1 MFITRK
7 SVSRRTLLRGAGTAL
22 ALPFL
27 DCMVPALSAKA
38 AKPAPRLGFLYIAN
52 GVIQEQWNPSAAGT
66 RFDLPP
72 ILKPLEPFKA
82 HMNVLSGLAHLQA
95 DTFGDGTG
103 DHPRAS
109 AVWLTGVHAYD
120 RTKPGVEV
128 RLATTADQI
137 AAQHIGKGT
146 QIPSIEMSVD
156 APTQGACDSGDCFY
170 VNTVSWRTPT
180 TPNPAEMQPRVIFER
195 LFGDGGGAA
204 QRAAVARSTGSILDS
219 VTQEVGRL
227 ASTLGTG
234 DRSKLTEYMDSVRE
248 LEQRIQNT
256 ESAGAEAIELPE
268 RPIDIP
274 ESFEEHVKL
283 MFDLQ
288 ALAFQADITRVF
300 SMVMCRELS
309 PRTYPNI
316 GVPDGHHA
324 VSHHRN
330 DPELI
335 AKKAKIDTYNVQL
348 FTHFLKKLRDT
359 PDGDGSLLDH
369 SLILYGG
376 GMGNGNLHR
385 HFDLPCLLLGKLGGQ
400 FKTGYHMNYPENTPM
415 SNLLVTLLDK
425 VGVPLEKFG
434 DSTGR
439 LQPDPLTVG

>member
-1 MFITRK
+1 MFVTRK
-7 SVSRRTLLRGAGTAL
+7 SLPRRTFLRGLGTTL

-27 DCMVPALSAKA
+27 DAMAPALTAKTT
-38 AKPAPRLGFLYIAN
+38 APPRMGFIYIAN
-52 GVIQEQWNPSAAGT
+52 GVIQEQWNPATTGT
-66 RFDLPP
+66 KFDLPP
-72 ILKPLEPFKA
+72 ILKPLESFKS
-82 HMNVLSGLAHLQA
+82 HLNILSGLAHLQA

-109 AVWLTGVHAYD
+109 AVWLSGVHAYD

-137 AAQHIGKGT
+137 AARHIGKGT

-156 APTQGACDSGDCFY
+156 GPTQAACDSGDCFY
-170 VNTVSWRTPT
+170 VNTVSWRSET

-195 LFGDGGGAA
+195 LFGDGGDAA
-204 QRAAVARSTGSILDS
+204 QRRAQAKNTGSILDS
-219 VTQEVGRL
+219 VTKEVGRL
-227 ASTLGTG
+227 ANTLGPG
-234 DRSKLTEYMDSVRE
+234 DRSKLTEYMESVRE
-248 LEQRIQNT
+248 MEQRIHAT
-256 ESAGAEAIELPE
+256 ESTSAQAIELPE

-274 ESFEEHVKL
+274 ESYEEHVKL

-309 PRTYPNI
+309 SRTYPNI
-316 GVPDGHHA
+316 GVTDGHHA

-335 AKKAKIDTYNVQL
+335 TKKAKIDTYNVLL
-348 FTHFLKKLRDT
+348 FTHFLKKLQAT
-359 PDGDGSLLDH
+359 QDGDGTLLDH

-385 HFDLPCLLLGKLGGQ
+385 HSDLPCLLVGKLNGQ
-400 FKTGYHMNYPENTPM
+400 VKTGHHLNYPENTPM
-415 SNLLVTLLDK
+415 SNLLVTMLDK
-425 VGVPLEKFG
+425 VGVPMDKFG
-434 DSTGR
+434 DSTGPLR
-439 LQPDPLTVG
+439 PDPLTIA